1 MFRDSRGFRGR
12 ERREGA
18 NAAVLASLLS
28 LMSLLSISSFA
39 FNSED
44 WLGKRELFAR
54 EAERL
59 RAAYSNCVAHLE
71 TPADD
76 IALPVETFA
85 DGSVKTKVE
94 AKRAQYFLDKGLV
107 WAEGVKVRRFRAD
120 GTQEACIEATSC
132 VVDRESRSGWA
143 EGPASATHE
152 KTTFRGD
159 GIYFSMPDSYVKVLA
174 ASDVESVDLKF
185 DDRRLGATNGVKS
198 ARITSRKSDF
208 DREAN
213 VVMFEGDV
221 VARYSSDYTMCADRL
236 YMFLSGTNEL
246 SRVVALGNVSIT
258 NATRSGDCAM
268 ATYRRKKGEVEMFG
282 SGTNVLARLSESGGN
297 AARLEGTRIR
307 FWLDTEQVE
316 VDNPRISAESKGGM
330 KFL

>member
-1 MFRDSRGFRGR
+1 M
-12 ERREGA
+12 
-18 NAAVLASLLS
+18 
-28 LMSLLSISSFA
+28 FA

-59 RAAYSNCVAHLE
+59 RTVYSNCVAHLE
-71 TPADD
+71 TPAED

-85 DGSVKTKVE
+85 DGSVKTRIE
-94 AKRAQYFLDKGLV
+94 AKKAQYFLDKGLV
-107 WAEGVKVRRFRAD
+107 WAAGVKVRRFRAD
-120 GTQEACIEATSC
+120 GAQEACIDATRC

-152 KTTFRGD
+152 KTTFRGN

-174 ASDVESVDLKF
+174 DSDVESVDLKF
-185 DDRRLGATNGVKS
+185 NDRRFGATNGVAS
-198 ARITSRKSDF
+198 ARITSQRSDF

-236 YMFLSGTNEL
+236 YMFFSGTNEL

-282 SGTNVLARLSESGGN
+282 
-297 AARLEGTRIR
+297 
-307 FWLDTEQVE
+307 
-316 VDNPRISAESKGGM
+316 KGD
-330 KFL
+330 FQF

>member
-1 MFRDSRGFRGR
+1 MRESRGGTVTLLVF
-12 ERREGA
+12 
-18 NAAVLASLLS
+18 LAFSFSLFPF
-28 LMSLLSISSFA
+28 SFA
-39 FNSED
+39 FNSEE

-59 RAAYSNCVAHLE
+59 RMVYSNCVAHLE
-71 TPADD
+71 TPAED

-85 DGSVKTKVE
+85 DGSVKTRIE
-94 AKRAQYFLDKGLV
+94 AKRAQYFIDRGLV
-107 WAEGVKVRRFRAD
+107 WAEGVKVRRFRED
-120 GTQEACIEATSC
+120 GTQEACIEATNC

-143 EGPASATHE
+143 EGLASATHE

-174 ASDVESVDLKF
+174 SSDVESVDLKF
-185 DDRRLGATNGVKS
+185 DGRRFGTTNGVTS

-236 YMFLSGTNEL
+236 YMFLAGTNEL

-282 SGTNVLARLSESGGN
+282 RGTNVLARLNERGKN
-297 AARLEGTRIR
+297 ASQLEGTRIR

-316 VDNPRISAESKGGM
+316 VDNPRISAEAQGEM
-330 KFL
+330 EFL

>member
-1 MFRDSRGFRGR
+1 MRGSRG
-12 ERREGA
+12 GA
-18 NAAVLASLLS
+18 GALPVPLLTLALLLS
-28 LMSLLSISSFA
+28 VPCSLIPVPSFA
-39 FNSED
+39 FNSEE

-59 RAAYSNCVAHLE
+59 RAVYSNCVAHLE
-71 TPADD
+71 TPAED

-85 DGSVKTKVE
+85 DGSVKTRIE

-107 WAEGVKVRRFRAD
+107 WAEGVKVCRFRED
-120 GTQEACIEATSC
+120 GTQEACIEATDC

-185 DDRRLGATNGVKS
+185 DGGRFGMTNGVRS

-246 SRVVALGNVSIT
+246 SRIVALGNVSIT

-268 ATYRRKKGEVEMFG
+268 ATYRRKKGVVEMFWD
-282 SGTNVLARLSESGGN
+282 GTNVLARLNEAGEN
-297 AARLEGTRIR
+297 AAQLEGTRIR

-316 VDNPRISAESKGGM
+316 VEAPRITAESKGGM
-330 KFL
+330 NFL

>member
-1 MFRDSRGFRGR
+1 MGRMGQLGRMGR
-12 ERREGA
+12 EMTF
-18 NAAVLASLLS
+18 LLS
-28 LMSLLSISSFA
+28 PFSFLLFFFLLSPFSFA
-39 FNSED
+39 FNSEE

-71 TPADD
+71 TPAED

-85 DGSVKTKVE
+85 DGSIKTRIE
-94 AKRAQYFLDKGLV
+94 AKKAQYFLDKGLV
-107 WAEGVKVRRFRAD
+107 WGEGVKVRRFRAD
-120 GTQEACIEATSC
+120 GTQEACIDATSC

-143 EGPASATHE
+143 EGSASATHE

-159 GIYFSMPDSYVKVLA
+159 GIYFSVPDSYVKVLA

-185 DDRRLGATNGVKS
+185 DDKRFGTTNGVTS
-198 ARITSRKSDF
+198 ARITSRRSDF

-236 YMFLSGTNEL
+236 YMFLAGTNEL

-282 SGTNVLARLSESGGN
+282 SETNVLARLNEGGEN

-316 VDNPRISAESKGGM
+316 VDNPRISAESQGGM
-330 KFL
+330 NFR

>member
-1 MFRDSRGFRGR
+1 MRQEGQARR

-18 NAAVLASLLS
+18 SAAIRASLLS
-28 LMSLLSISSFA
+28 LVSLASFSLFA

-59 RAAYSNCVAHLE
+59 RTVYSNCVAHLE
-71 TPADD
+71 TPAED

-85 DGSVKTKVE
+85 DGSVKTRIE
-94 AKRAQYFLDKGLV
+94 AKKAQYFLDKGLV

-120 GTQEACIEATSC
+120 GTQEACIDATRC

-152 KTTFRGD
+152 KTTFRGN

-174 ASDVESVDLKF
+174 DSDVESVDLKF
-185 DDRRLGATNGVKS
+185 NDRRFGATNGVAS
-198 ARITSRKSDF
+198 ARITSQRSDF

-236 YMFLSGTNEL
+236 YMFFSGTNEL

-282 SGTNVLARLSESGGN
+282 KGTNVLARLNESGEN
-297 AARLEGTRIR
+297 AAQLEGTRIR

-316 VDNPRISAESKGGM
+316 VDNPRISAEAKGGM

>member
-1 MFRDSRGFRGR
+1 MRIFSI
-12 ERREGA
+12 
-18 NAAVLASLLS
+18 VLALVAGNAW
-28 LMSLLSISSFA
+28 A
-39 FNSED
+39 FNSEE

-59 RAAYSNCVAHLE
+59 RAAYSNCVANLE

-85 DGSVKTKVE
+85 DGSVKTRIE
-94 AKRAQYFLDKGLV
+94 AKKAQYFLDKGLV
-107 WAEGVKVRRFRAD
+107 WAKDVKVRRFRAD
-120 GTQEACIEATSC
+120 GTQEACIDAESC

-143 EGPASATHE
+143 EGPASAKHE

-159 GIYFSMPDSYVKVLA
+159 GIYFSAPDSYVKVFA

-185 DDRRLGATNGVKS
+185 DDRRFGTTNEVRS
-198 ARITSRKSDF
+198 ARISSRRSDF

-236 YMFLSGTNEL
+236 YMFLAGTNEL

-282 SGTNVLARLSESGGN
+282 SGTNVFARLNESGEN
-297 AARLEGTRIR
+297 AAQLEGTRIR

-316 VDNPRISAESKGGM
+316 VDNPRISAESQGGM

>member
-1 MFRDSRGFRGR
+1 MGR

-18 NAAVLASLLS
+18 LLLTLALLLS
-28 LMSLLSISSFA
+28 VPCSLIPVPSYA
-39 FNSED
+39 FNSEE

-59 RAAYSNCVAHLE
+59 RTAYSNCVAHLE
-71 TPADD
+71 APAED

-85 DGSVKTKVE
+85 DGSIKTRIE
-94 AKRAQYFLDKGLV
+94 AHRAQYFLDKGLI
-107 WAEGVKVRRFRAD
+107 WGEGVKVRRFRAD
-120 GTQEACIEATSC
+120 GTQEACIDATSC

-159 GIYFSMPDSYVKVLA
+159 GIYFSAPDSYVKVLA
-174 ASDVESVDLKF
+174 ASDVESHDLKF
-185 DDRRLGATNGVKS
+185 DDRGLGATNGVRS
-198 ARITSRKSDF
+198 ARITSRRSDF

-221 VARYSSDYTMCADRL
+221 VARYSSEYTMCADRL
-236 YMFLSGTNEL
+236 YMFLAGTNEL

-282 SGTNVLARLSESGGN
+282 NGTNVLARLNEGGEN
-297 AARLEGTRIR
+297 AAQLEGTRIR
-307 FWLDTEQVE
+307 FWLDSEQVE
-316 VDNPRISAESKGGM
+316 VEAPRISAESKGGM
-330 KFL
+330 SFL

>member
-1 MFRDSRGFRGR
+1 MRIFSI
-12 ERREGA
+12 
-18 NAAVLASLLS
+18 VLALVAGNAW
-28 LMSLLSISSFA
+28 A
-39 FNSED
+39 FNSEE

-59 RAAYSNCVAHLE
+59 RAAYSNCVANLA

-76 IALPVETFA
+76 VALPVETFA
-85 DGSVKTKVE
+85 DGSVKTRIE
-94 AKRAQYFLDKGLV
+94 AKKAQYFLDRGLV
-107 WAEGVKVRRFRAD
+107 WAKDVKVRRFRAD
-120 GTQEACIEATSC
+120 GTQEACIDAASC

-159 GIYFSMPDSYVKVLA
+159 GIYFSAPDSYVKVFA
-174 ASDVESVDLKF
+174 ASDVESHDLKF
-185 DDRRLGATNGVKS
+185 DDRRFGATNGVTS
-198 ARITSRKSDF
+198 ARITSRRSDF

-236 YMFLSGTNEL
+236 YMFLAGTNEL

-282 SGTNVLARLSESGGN
+282 RGTNVFARLNESGEN
-297 AARLEGTRIR
+297 ATQLEGTRIR

-316 VDNPRISAESKGGM
+316 VDNPRISAESQGGM

>member
-1 MFRDSRGFRGR
+1 MRQEGQARR

-18 NAAVLASLLS
+18 SAAIRASLLS
-28 LMSLLSISSFA
+28 LVSLASFSLFA

-59 RAAYSNCVAHLE
+59 RTVYSNCVAHLE
-71 TPADD
+71 TPAED

-85 DGSVKTKVE
+85 DGSVKTRIE
-94 AKRAQYFLDKGLV
+94 AMKAQYFLDKGLV
-107 WAEGVKVRRFRAD
+107 WAAGVKVRRFRAD
-120 GTQEACIEATSC
+120 GAQEACIDATRC

-152 KTTFRGD
+152 KTTFRGN
-159 GIYFSMPDSYVKVLA
+159 GIYFCMPDSYVKVLA
-174 ASDVESVDLKF
+174 DSDVESVDLKF
-185 DDRRLGATNGVKS
+185 NDMRFGATNGVAS
-198 ARITSRKSDF
+198 ARITSQRSDF

-236 YMFLSGTNEL
+236 YMFFSGTNEL

-282 SGTNVLARLSESGGN
+282 KGTNVLARLNESGEN
-297 AARLEGTRIR
+297 AAQLEGTRIR

-316 VDNPRISAESKGGM
+316 VDNPRISAEAKGGM

>member
-1 MFRDSRGFRGR
+1 MRLFVS
-12 ERREGA
+12 
-18 NAAVLASLLS
+18 VILACLALETR
-28 LMSLLSISSFA
+28 A
-39 FNSED
+39 FNSEE

-59 RAAYSNCVAHLE
+59 RAVYSNCVAHLE

-76 IALPVETFA
+76 VALPVETFA

-94 AKRAQYFLDKGLV
+94 AKKAQYFLNNGLV

-120 GTQEACIEATSC
+120 GTQEACIEATNC
-132 VVDRESRSGWA
+132 VVDRESQSGWA

-185 DDRRLGATNGVKS
+185 DDRRLGTTNGVAS

-268 ATYRRKKGEVEMFG
+268 ATYRRKKGEIEMFG
-282 SGTNVLARLSESGGN
+282 SGTNILARLNESGGN